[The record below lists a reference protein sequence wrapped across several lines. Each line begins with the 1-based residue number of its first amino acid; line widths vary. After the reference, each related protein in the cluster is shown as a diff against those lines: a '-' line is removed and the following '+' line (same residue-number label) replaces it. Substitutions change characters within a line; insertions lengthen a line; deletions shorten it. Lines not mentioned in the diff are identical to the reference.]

1 LDVQAEQLQANTLL
15 EAIHQLVTNATQAPA
30 PQAQPTPGAVAQP
43 QAMGLM
49 GGMGG
54 GGMGMLGSFLGGGF
68 GRAIEMGAGI
78 GLGQD
83 LIGSIFR

>member
-1 LDVQAEQLQANTLL
+1 VQAEQLQANTLL

-30 PQAQPTPGAVAQP
+30 APAQPTPGLAAQP
-43 QAMGLM
+43 QAMGLLDGM
-49 GGMGG
+49 GGG